1 MGFYG
6 FESLRIHWFIIIL
19 RYFEYSPIFSDWP
32 ILVYFGALKYWQ
44 YNGWSSTK
52 GDAWWMAA
60 WHPPL
65 GSRSLS
71 ENMLKL
77 QDAVVCSFFQMFAL
91 RHWENCTLC
100 SFWHKL
106 PTPAPLDSHFPKRSK
121 PFRLFH
127 SPRSSWSPAWCEWRS
142 SSGTLPLFLG
152 EVTRSFPVSPETE
165 H

>member
-1 MGFYG
+1 MGLKG
-6 FESLRIHWFIIIL
+6 WESTGSSLFWVLSHFFRQTH
-19 RYFEYSPIFSDWP
+19 
-32 ILVYFGALKYWQ
+32 FGALKYWQ
-44 YNGWSSTK
+44 YSGWSSTK

-77 QDAVVCSFFQMFAL
+77 QDAVVCSFLQMFAL
-91 RHWENCTLC
+91 RHWENCHQSAAFDT
-100 SFWHKL
+100 S
-106 PTPAPLDSHFPKRSK
+106 AADSSSSWSPFSK
-121 PFRLFH
+121 KVEAKNRLFH